1 MNEQINQLG
10 QVGSNAGGFIE
21 NLLTQVG
28 IPASLANLATA
39 LIILFLGLMFA
50 RFVGSMVT
58 RAFRK
63 TGLGSKLAGV
73 AGGGKS
79 DISRTIGS
87 LVRFVVVLFVLL
99 MVLERL
105 GLTSV
110 LEPLKDLVTKF
121 TGVLPNIIGAG
132 IVFYVGWMLANMA
145 SGAATMV
152 TGKFDAQLVERGF
165 NPEFKVSKLAGAVA
179 LGTVLLPIVV
189 AGLGILNIP
198 AISDPATAMVNDLMA
213 AVPNI
218 LAAGIILGVAY
229 LMSKFIV
236 MMLTGLLEG
245 MNVDGMATKMGLGG
259 MFTNGR
265 TATGLIGQIV
275 TFFIM
280 LGAGTAAVEKLNID
294 IVSRLFGGILEFG
307 GGVVV
312 GGVILLVGA
321 FLANLAHEKLTA
333 AGQGGIANIARIA
346 ILGLVLAMGLRAM
359 GLADNI
365 VNMAFGF
372 TFGAIAIAT
381 AIAFGLG
388 GKEAAHKVANK
399 WADKL

>member
-1 MNEQINQLG
+1 MESVNQIG
-10 QVGSNAGGFIE
+10 AAAGAAGSGIESLIAGALRPFGMEGF
-21 NLLTQVG
+21 
-28 IPASLANLATA
+28 ANVLTA
-39 LIILFLGLMFA
+39 LAIFIVGYFIAKIIAGFVA
-50 RFVGSMVT
+50 RLV
-58 RAFRK
+58 RK
-63 TGLGSKLAGV
+63 TGLGSKLSGKTDV
-73 AGGGKS
+73 AKS
-79 DISRTIGS
+79 VGS
-87 LVRFVVVLFVLL
+87 LVYFVLILFVLL

-105 GLTSV
+105 GLTAV
-110 LEPLKDLVTKF
+110 LDPLKDLVTKF
-121 TGVLPNIIGAG
+121 TSVLPNIIGAG
-132 IVFYVGWMLANMA
+132 IVFYAGWIISNMA
-145 SGAATMV
+145 SGAATMAA
-152 TGKFDAQLVERGF
+152 GKFDEQMLERGF
-165 NPEFKVSKLAGAVA
+165 SEDFKVSKLVGAVV

-189 AGLGILNIP
+189 AGLGVLNIP
-198 AISDPATAMVNDLMA
+198 AISEPATAMVQELMG

-218 LAAGIILGVAY
+218 LSAGIILGVAY

-236 MMLTGLLEG
+236 MMLTGLLDG
-245 MNVDGMATKMGLGG
+245 MNVNSIPAKMGLDS

-265 TATGLIGQIV
+265 TATGLIGQIT

-307 GGVVV
+307 GGIVV
-312 GGVILLVGA
+312 GGIILLLGA

-333 AGQGGIANIARIA
+333 AGQGSIANIARIA

-388 GKEAAHKVANK
+388 GKEAAHKLSNK
-399 WADKL
+399 WVDKL